1 MSEAKELA
9 RKHIWAWGRFR
20 ASGIALG
27 ALFLLAFASALAVPQ
42 GAVAQTNDRTVA
54 EPSPVGGNVPG
65 GHLGAN
71 SDTDLWRAV
80 RGGIQGTVS
89 IPNKQAGQMI
99 QSGGD
104 SWRAWRNGPITVIG
118 GSALLVMLGVIAL
131 FFLVRGRIRIDAG
144 PSGKTI
150 ERFNGIERFAH
161 WLTAVC
167 FIILALT
174 GLNLLYGRH
183 ALLPVLGPDVFATIT
198 QLGKYAHNYLSFGF
212 MAGIVLMFVLWV
224 RHNLPSKYD
233 IKWLAQG
240 GGILIKGAHPPSK
253 KFNAGQKVIFWS
265 VILGGL
271 SISLSG
277 ISLLFPFELPL
288 FGVTFAALNVFGFG
302 LPTDLGPMGEMQYAQ
317 MWHAWVAVGLI
328 AIVLGHI
335 YIGSLGMEGA
345 FDAMGTG
352 LVDENWARE
361 HHSVWVAE
369 VKGEPIPDS
378 DNHGPPKAQPAE

>member
-1 MSEAKELA
+1 MSEAKALA
-9 RKHIWAWGRFR
+9 RRRF
-20 ASGIALG
+20 SALG
-27 ALFLLAFASALAVPQ
+27 TVLSILFLLIFALAISVPR
-42 GAVAQTNDRTVA
+42 GAVAQTNDRTVE

-65 GHLGAN
+65 GHLGVS
-71 SDTDLWRAV
+71 SDTELWRAV
-80 RGGIQGTVS
+80 RGGVRGSVS

-118 GSALLVMLGVIAL
+118 GSALLVMIGVIAL

-150 ERFNGIERFAH
+150 ERFNGLERFTH

-174 GLNLLYGRH
+174 GINLLYGRH
-183 ALLPVLGPDVFATIT
+183 VLLPVLGPDVFATIT
-198 QLGKYAHNYLSFGF
+198 QAGKYVHNYLAFGF
-212 MAGIVLMFVLWV
+212 MVGIALMFVLWV

-233 IKWLAQG
+233 IKWLALG
-240 GGILIKGAHPPSK
+240 GGILVKGAHPPSK
-253 KFNAGQKVIFWS
+253 KFNAGQKFIFWS
-265 VILGGL
+265 VTLGGL

-277 ISLLFPFELPL
+277 ISLLFPFE
-288 FGVTFAALNVFGFG
+288 FSMFATSFAALNVFGFG
-302 LPTDLGPMGEMQYAQ
+302 LPTDLGPMEEMHYAQ
-317 MWHAWVAVGLI
+317 MWHAWVSLGLI
-328 AIVLGHI
+328 AIVVGHI

-352 LVDENWARE
+352 HVDENWARE
-361 HHSVWVAE
+361 HHSIWVAE
-369 VKGEPIPDS
+369 VKGEPIPGPD
-378 DNHGPPKAQPAE
+378 DHGPPKAQPAE